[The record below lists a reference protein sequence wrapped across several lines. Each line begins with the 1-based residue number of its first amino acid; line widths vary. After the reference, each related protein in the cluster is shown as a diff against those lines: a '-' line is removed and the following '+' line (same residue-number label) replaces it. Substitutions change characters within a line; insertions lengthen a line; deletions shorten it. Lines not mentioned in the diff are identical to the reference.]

1 MLWSLISSVVAI
13 WLNARCD
20 GSAHV
25 RGVISLTP
33 LTGID
38 QVVISGWA
46 VIRPAEQEPAWGPS
60 CSLRKLAFRR
70 DRSGAW
76 NQSCMAA
83 WLLASHPVMDARAGL
98 HQRHRTDSRRT
109 GAH

>member
-46 VIRPAEQEPAWGPS
+46 VTRPLFQARWLGRVVVQSQILPPE
-60 CSLRKLAFRR
+60 KR
-70 DRSGAW
+70 DRNVPVQPQVIMKAL
-76 NQSCMAA
+76 QVE
-83 WLLASHPVMDARAGL
+83 LLALLESRFLKHL
-98 HQRHRTDSRRT
+98 HDLQLSNLI
-109 GAH
+109 